1 MEILSII
8 GFLAIAVLI
17 LCFMI
22 AVHELGH
29 YLAGKLLGFKI
40 NEFAIGMGK
49 ILFKRTNKKTGEV
62 FTLRAIPLGGFCSFE
77 GDDGLESKTVG
88 KNDSESTDATTET
101 KKAMAFNE
109 QPPWKRLIVLFSG
122 AFFNFLSAILFAMVL
137 LMIVGYNQVMGYQ
150 NVDPESKSGLP
161 DNGIIHAIS
170 LDNGETFEEF
180 SLLHSFSS
188 YLAQCGAE
196 DEIILKYEEGGV
208 IKYTEAFKLIPLEDA
223 DGKIGIGISG
233 MYSIKQPLGFFE
245 LLWKSTLFCFEIA
258 WLILSFLW
266 GMITGQVSLSGVGGP
281 IATVSVMTQSL
292 SNTLL
297 NIFLLVPMISVN
309 LALFNLLPIPA
320 LDGARMVFTTIEWV
334 RGKPVNPE
342 IEGRIHMIGLI
353 ILFGLVFL
361 ADFNYLVG
369 GLKFILYNRLLL

>member
-1 MEILSII
+1 MSVILY
-8 GFLAIAVLI
+8 LAIAILI

-49 ILFKRTNKKTGEV
+49 VLYKRTSKKTGEV
-62 FTLRAIPLGGFCSFE
+62 FSIRMIPLGGFCSFE

-88 KNDSESTDATTET
+88 KNKDTEGEDSTNQ
-101 KKAMAFNE
+101 KLVIPFNS
-109 QPPWKRLIVLFSG
+109 QPPWKRLIVLFAG
-122 AFFNFLSAILFAMVL
+122 AFFNFISAIIFAVIL
-137 LMIVGYNQVMGYQ
+137 LTIVGYNQAIGFQ
-150 NVDPESKSGLP
+150 NVDTNSNSTLQ
-161 DNGIIHAIS
+161 NGDVIHAIS
-170 LDNGETFEEF
+170 LDNGETFNEF
-180 SLLHSFSS
+180 SLLNSFSA
-188 YLAQCGAE
+188 YLAECGAE
-196 DEIILKYEEGGV
+196 DKIILKYERDGV
-208 IKYTEAFKLIPLEDA
+208 MAFTPEFKLIELEGQ
-223 DGKIGIGISG
+223 DGRIGIGISG
-233 MYSIKQPLGFFE
+233 MYTIKQSMGFFE
-245 LLWKSTLFCFEIA
+245 LIWKSILFCFEIA
-258 WLILSFLW
+258 WLILTFLW

-281 IATVSVMTQSL
+281 IATVSVMTQSV
-292 SNTLL
+292 SHSLL

-320 LDGARMVFTTIEWV
+320 LDGSRMVFTVIEWV
-334 RGKPVNPE
+334 RGKPVNPDV
-342 IEGRIHMIGLI
+342 EGRIHMIGLI